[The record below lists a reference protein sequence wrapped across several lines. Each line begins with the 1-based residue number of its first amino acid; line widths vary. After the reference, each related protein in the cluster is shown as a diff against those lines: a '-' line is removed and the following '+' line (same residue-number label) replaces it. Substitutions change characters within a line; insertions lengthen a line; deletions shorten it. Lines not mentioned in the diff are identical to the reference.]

1 MTASWSASTS
11 GVSPRASAGF
21 TGESGGAV
29 CLGARAGAGAGAA
42 GRRGR
47 VVRRYGCVADG
58 GGARVAVAHDVDLEP
73 APARASSPDAGAA
86 ARAAANRAL
95 LDRRFYTA
103 FKPPRKLFKKR
114 KRAPANATL
123 AT

>member
-1 MTASWSASTS
+1 MLPVRPEPFDQRYLS
-11 GVSPRASAGF
+11 F
-21 TGESGGAV
+21 TPPQPGPTPPE
-29 CLGARAGAGAGAA
+29 R
-42 GRRGR
+42 
-47 VVRRYGCVADG
+47 
-58 GGARVAVAHDVDLEP
+58 HEP
-73 APARASSPDAGAA
+73 APARASPPDEGAA